1 VTVFGYARIST
12 DGQTLDSQVEA
23 LRAAGCQNMLFENV
37 SGARADRPELAGL
50 LSAIVSGDVVTVTRL
65 DRLAGST
72 HDLLNMLNMLVV
84 RGAAFR
90 SLGDPWADTAAP
102 HGRLMLTVLGGL
114 AEFERELIRARTGEG
129 RERATARGQ
138 HMGRP
143 PSLTLHQQHEVIRAL
158 RAGTATQADL
168 ARQFKVNQSTI
179 SRLAN
184 KAISA
189 TALPKPRLDTDTERA
204 ARAFLGHLKGRYP
217 VREAILYGSRAR
229 RTHYPDSEHGDR
241 AAAVMDM
248 AGIAFHVMMETGVM
262 IEALPLWADE
272 LARPETFSNPAL
284 IDNILR
290 EGIRL

>member
-1 VTVFGYARIST
+1 
-12 DGQTLDSQVEA
+12 
-23 LRAAGCQNMLFENV
+23 
-37 SGARADRPELAGL
+37 
-50 LSAIVSGDVVTVTRL
+50 
-65 DRLAGST
+65 
-72 HDLLNMLNMLVV
+72 
-84 RGAAFR
+84 
-90 SLGDPWADTAAP
+90 
-102 HGRLMLTVLGGL
+102 
-114 AEFERELIRARTGEG
+114 
-129 RERATARGQ
+129 
-138 HMGRP
+138 MGRP

-168 ARQFKVNQSTI
+168 ARQLKVNQSTI
-179 SRLAN
+179 SRLVN

-229 RTHYPDSEHGDR
+229 RTHNPDSDADIAIVLDGEHGDR